1 MWLFRLEF
9 LTAYMSDAVVNGFM
23 FGAAVHSARSQIPA
37 LLGIKVPN
45 RDSEF
50 FMIIYQLIDICK
62 KIPDVN
68 LYVLGISAVSITFLV
83 TCKMLTDKY
92 WPFKKIPFPSEL
104 ILLISATIFSY
115 FVEIHKHWKVSI
127 IEDIPT
133 GFPPFT
139 FPKLAL
145 FPALLSY
152 GISIAVVAFA
162 ITVSMGKMFAK
173 KHGYTIYPNQELLAL
188 GSLSVISS
196 MFNVF
201 PTSCSLS
208 RTLVNE
214 ASGAKSQVSGVVSA
228 GITLIVILFVG
239 PLLESLP
246 MCVLSSIVIVALR
259 SLMMKVQEVPPLG
272 RISKID
278 CAVWV
283 ITAAAVL
290 GYDIVEGLV
299 VGVVVAV
306 LSVIARSQWPPLN
319 EIGRLPSGDFRVANR
334 YDSAAA
340 PIVPVIRF
348 DAPLIFTNVERFKR
362 AIRHEIATL
371 SRVYVTAPEK
381 LPLPDENDVVKNE
394 SNVHWDV
401 VILDCS
407 TWVYTDSMGIE
418 AVKELILEMLS
429 KNTLVLFSEVRS
441 FWRCI
446 GWNYT
451 DCHSLCRAI
460 AGIVADVRIELDQ
473 VPPLG
478 RISKIDCA
486 VWVIT
491 AAAVLGYDIVEGLV
505 VGVVVAVLSVIARS
519 QWPPLNEIGRLPSGD
534 FRVANR
540 YDSAAAPIVPV
551 IRFDAPLIFTNVE
564 RFKRAIR
571 HEIATLSRVYSNV
584 HWDVVILD
592 CSTWVYTDS
601 MGIEAVKEL
610 ILEMLSKNTLVL
622 FSEVRSAVLMQY
634 RKAGLF
640 EVASE
645 DQFYPS
651 TAHALEVAEVVLING
666 SKFIEAAGLGDKLRR
681 CSLRSYD

>member
-188 GSLSVISS
+188 GSLS
-196 MFNVF
+196 
-201 PTSCSLS
+201 
-208 RTLVNE
+208 
-214 ASGAKSQVSGVVSA
+214 
-228 GITLIVILFVG
+228 
-239 PLLESLP
+239 
-246 MCVLSSIVIVALR
+246 CVLSSIVIVALR
-259 SLMMKVQEVPPLG
+259 SLMMKVQEVPPLW

-278 CAVWV
+278 CTVWV

-306 LSVIARSQWPPLN
+306 LSVIARSQWPLLN

-371 SRVYVTAPEK
+371 SRVYVAAPEK
-381 LPLPDENDVVKNE
+381 LPLPDENDIVKNE
-394 SNVHWDV
+394 
-401 VILDCS
+401 
-407 TWVYTDSMGIE
+407 
-418 AVKELILEMLS
+418 
-429 KNTLVLFSEVRS
+429 
-441 FWRCI
+441 
-446 GWNYT
+446 
-451 DCHSLCRAI
+451 
-460 AGIVADVRIELDQ
+460 
-473 VPPLG
+473 
-478 RISKIDCA
+478 
-486 VWVIT
+486 
-491 AAAVLGYDIVEGLV
+491 
-505 VGVVVAVLSVIARS
+505 
-519 QWPPLNEIGRLPSGD
+519 
-534 FRVANR
+534 
-540 YDSAAAPIVPV
+540 
-551 IRFDAPLIFTNVE
+551 
-564 RFKRAIR
+564 
-571 HEIATLSRVYSNV
+571 SNV

-651 TAHALEVAEVVLING
+651 TAHALEVAEVVLTNG

-681 CSLRSYD
+681 CSLRSND